1 LSRRVVVCVFFV
13 VLYQFLFSQRE
24 AFGDMQVTYPR
35 SFSFS
40 GIVELTYK
48 DYNTEIKS
56 RYDNKSGYSVFQQK
70 YSIAAQG
77 YIYNPKLAVF
87 SSRLTFLYNNVFNST
102 SSFEPDSRNINYEL
116 SAIFL
121 PYRPVSLSTYATVND
136 FKIDSFSWGNP
147 LDNRIVNYG
156 AVFGVNLRNFPTIRF
171 EYYHLDITPTG
182 SQITQ
187 AKTINNSYYL
197 LVKGLWLKMKTNY
210 SMNFGLTEI
219 NNPNA
224 KFQNRFVDLYAN
236 TAFKMFSWINF
247 FRYIAQENVKMY
259 GMYSNL
265 QFNRWEKFYSDYFY
279 SFEHEEDNST
289 GVSIKTVKQELRG
302 SLSYK
307 FQSNLQASLSLD
319 YGTVNEADQ
328 KSKYDS
334 VSATLHYSRPV
345 KNYYLSSFYRFTL
358 KKSDINTSY
367 TEHTASIQLTS
378 KSYKWGTFFATYYF
392 STIDGSFKFAQEAS
406 DTSESAPQD
415 QIQTGYFQSTSNSFS
430 LGLRGRAL
438 KKVSWLVEGQYI
450 YATAS
455 KKRPLNVTDF
465 SGLLESGILETS
477 QKKDY
482 FILMGEFF
490 FPLGKRGTLITLRAG
505 DAFGTIDSGSFDKKY
520 YEIHLS
526 WPVKRNLRI
535 VSWWREAWYNVANTP
550 QSKIRE
556 YNFLANYRIG
566 SLFIDGEY
574 WVREDTQE
582 SHYKKDTRLILKVK
596 RLF

>member
-1 LSRRVVVCVFFV
+1 
-13 VLYQFLFSQRE
+13 
-24 AFGDMQVTYPR
+24 MQTVYPR

-48 DYNTEIKS
+48 DYNTTIKN
-56 RYDNKSGYSVFQQK
+56 RYDNKSGYSVFEHR

-156 AVFGVNLRNFPTIRF
+156 GVLGINFRTYPTIRL

-182 SQITQ
+182 SQINQ
-187 AKTINNSYYL
+187 AGTINNSYYL
-197 LVKGLWLKMKTNY
+197 TVKGTWLKMKTNY
-210 SMNFGLTEI
+210 SMSLGLTDI
-219 NNPNA
+219 NSPNA
-224 KFQNRFVDLYAN
+224 KFQSRFADLYSN

-247 FRYIAQENVKMY
+247 FRYTEQKNATAY
-259 GMYSNL
+259 GIYSNL

-279 SFEHEEDNST
+279 SFEHEDDTST
-289 GVSIKTVKQELRG
+289 GVSIRTIKQEFRG
-302 SLSYK
+302 SLGYK
-307 FQSNLQASLSLD
+307 FLSNLQSSLSLD
-319 YGTVNEADQ
+319 YGTVKVADEE
-328 KSKYDS
+328 SKYNT

-345 KNYYLSSFYRFTL
+345 KNYYLSSFYRFTI
-358 KKSDINTSY
+358 KKNDISTSY
-367 TEHTASIQLTS
+367 IEHTASIQLTS
-378 KSYKWGTFFATYYF
+378 RSYKWGTFFATYYF
-392 STIDGSFKFAQEAS
+392 SNLDGSFKFAQSSS
-406 DTSESAPQD
+406 DTSGSTVKG
-415 QIQTGYFQSTSNSFS
+415 QIETGYFKSTSHTFT

-438 KKVSWLVEGQYI
+438 KRLSWLLEGEYV
-450 YATAS
+450 YSTAS
-455 KKRPLNVTDF
+455 KKRPINVDDF
-465 SGLLESGILETS
+465 SGLLQSNILETS

-482 FILMGEFF
+482 FILVGEGFL
-490 FPLGKRGTLITLRAG
+490 PIGRRGALLTVRAG
-505 DAFGTIDSGSFDKKY
+505 DDFGKIDSGSFDKKY

-526 WPVKRNLRI
+526 WPLGRRLRI
-535 VSWWREAWYNVANTP
+535 VSWWRESWYNVANTP
-550 QSKIRE
+550 RSKVRE

-566 SLFIDGEY
+566 RLFIDGEY
-574 WVREDTQE
+574 WLREEIQE
-582 SHYKKDTRLILKVK
+582 AHYKEDTRLILKVK